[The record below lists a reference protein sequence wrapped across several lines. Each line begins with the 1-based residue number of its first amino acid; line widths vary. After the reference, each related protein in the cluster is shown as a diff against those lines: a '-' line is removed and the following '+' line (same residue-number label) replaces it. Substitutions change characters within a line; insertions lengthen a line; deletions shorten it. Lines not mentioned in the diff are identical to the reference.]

1 MLGFCATVTFD
12 CSQESTVLAKVFFNL
27 MARLACVCVCV
38 CVSVGLLLLP
48 FGCMSVLSFTA
59 RHSSTVALGRFFYKV
74 HAYVKNFITKL
85 RSRRSGGLVVF
96 GSFSVRSAVIIY

>member
-1 MLGFCATVTFD
+1 M
-12 CSQESTVLAKVFFNL
+12 AKVFFNL

-38 CVSVGLLLLP
+38 CECWPSSFAFWLHER
-48 FGCMSVLSFTA
+48 VLSFTA